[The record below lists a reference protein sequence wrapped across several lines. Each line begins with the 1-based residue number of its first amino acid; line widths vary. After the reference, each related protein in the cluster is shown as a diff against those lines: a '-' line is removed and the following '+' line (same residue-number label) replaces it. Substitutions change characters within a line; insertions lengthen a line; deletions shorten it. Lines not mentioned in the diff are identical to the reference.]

1 MMNLPQVPFF
11 ISPYKEDS
19 GGVDFL
25 GLRQVNLHLIDLF
38 LPGINNV
45 TFYVRPYALMSWI
58 AWAFREMIGDRDVTR
73 SEFIAFREKV
83 EILFNWSHQLND
95 SGAGMA
101 GNGQVA
107 PHQGEGDISLEFSQ
121 WKRNVSWYDAVN
133 YGPSAKIDNG
143 LGFIRQV
150 KSGVFAVTKSG
161 EKLALALNASLSKSP
176 AYAILFNLD
185 YTATTGSIAGTFY
198 DVWRI
203 DKPSKSE
210 SRIFCNSLYDEE
222 AIDQPSPIGRRST
235 SIKLILSALRAIN
248 KACTSDELRR
258 FIARSSYPF
267 SSEVKSEDSLA
278 EAHALWRVL
287 QVRQSHRLA
296 FETIFGWAEVQILEF
311 GRAHSIEIVEK
322 LLNLIKKKY
331 PDIELND
338 WIEDQLTAINISK
351 GEAPTLLIAGTE
363 NIAIDIFQK
372 MHEISEEVDDR
383 DLSVIMAIETL
394 LLCSEITKEFMADPL
409 TKIHARDGGS
419 SRISL
424 EYWMKFVEGNKS
436 LPFQSFISKVIENFI
451 LSQHFGVAAAR
462 YSDGKQRLR
471 LSIEEG
477 GIVSMLN
484 NTTEALIPSVTRD
497 RLDTILSLMHDAG
510 LLLEEFGED
519 ELWRY
524 TNTTSL

>member
-1 MMNLPQVPFF
+1 M
-11 ISPYKEDS
+11 
-19 GGVDFL
+19 
-25 GLRQVNLHLIDLF
+25 
-38 LPGINNV
+38 
-45 TFYVRPYALMSWI
+45 
-58 AWAFREMIGDRDVTR
+58 AF
-73 SEFIAFREKV
+73 
-83 EILFNWSHQLND
+83 
-95 SGAGMA
+95 
-101 GNGQVA
+101 
-107 PHQGEGDISLEFSQ
+107 
-121 WKRNVSWYDAVN
+121 
-133 YGPSAKIDNG
+133 
-143 LGFIRQV
+143 
-150 KSGVFAVTKSG
+150 
-161 EKLALALNASLSKSP
+161 
-176 AYAILFNLD
+176 
-185 YTATTGSIAGTFY
+185 
-198 DVWRI
+198 
-203 DKPSKSE
+203 
-210 SRIFCNSLYDEE
+210 
-222 AIDQPSPIGRRST
+222 
-235 SIKLILSALRAIN
+235 
-248 KACTSDELRR
+248 
-258 FIARSSYPF
+258 
-267 SSEVKSEDSLA
+267 
-278 EAHALWRVL
+278 
-287 QVRQSHRLA
+287 
-296 FETIFGWAEVQILEF
+296 
-311 GRAHSIEIVEK
+311 
-322 LLNLIKKKY
+322 KKY